1 MAINTYES
9 VVIVNAALEDPQVE
23 QTVASIHENIKTNG
37 GEITDT
43 EDWGR
48 KRLAYAIQNAK
59 SGYYYITRFTGPS
72 SMITEFERLLRLD
85 ENVIRYMTIV
95 LDKKAIDY
103 LKNAKK
109 EQPESSEDNGVQEK
123 STNEVSKD

>member
-9 VVIVNAALEDPQVE
+9 VVIINAALEDPQVE
-23 QTVASIHENIKTNG
+23 QTVASIHENIKANG
-37 GEITDT
+37 GEITDS

-59 SGYYYITRFTGPS
+59 SGYYYITRFNGSP
-72 SMITEFERLLRLD
+72 SMITEFERILRLD
-85 ENVIRYMTIV
+85 ENVIRYMTIA
-95 LDKKAIDY
+95 LDKKALEY

-109 EQPESSEDNGVQEK
+109 GQPESDEETGVQEESK
-123 STNEVSKD
+123 KEVSNE